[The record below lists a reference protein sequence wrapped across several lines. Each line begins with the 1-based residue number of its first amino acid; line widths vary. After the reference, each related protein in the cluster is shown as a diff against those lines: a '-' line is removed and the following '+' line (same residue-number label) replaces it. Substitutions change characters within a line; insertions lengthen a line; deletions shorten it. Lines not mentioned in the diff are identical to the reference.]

1 MVALLSAE
9 GSVCLHDNTGT
20 IEMRPDEKLD
30 IQTLQGFLAS
40 KLPNAEGQLQL
51 RQFATGAANLTYLL
65 RYHNAEFVLRRPP
78 LGSVAPGSHDM
89 QREYTILN
97 NLYQEFPLAPRVYF
111 FYADDDIIGAP
122 FFVMERRAGYVI
134 NDTLPRCIAASNS
147 KKTELAWM
155 MIDTLA
161 ELHRV
166 DPDKVSLGHLGQ
178 PNGFAQRQLDGWI
191 KRWRNAE
198 GQAYAGADEII
209 SLLEKSIPNPQCISL
224 LHNDFKLNNIIVTH
238 ENPCKPSAVV
248 DWDMCTRGDPLF
260 DLGLLLTYW
269 TEPGDNP
276 LTTQAA
282 TMPEFFK
289 GGFPSRLEAIN
300 RYAKKTN
307 LNMENIHWYMIF
319 GIFKLMG
326 ILQQIYIRYQRGQTK
341 DLRFKNFDYR
351 IRNLIIKA
359 NDLSCSCQK

>member
-9 GSVCLHDNTGT
+9 GSVSLHDNTGT

-30 IQTLQGFLAS
+30 MQILQGFLAS

-134 NDTLPRCIAASNS
+134 NDTLPRCIAASHS

-161 ELHRV
+161 ELHRI
-166 DPDKVSLGHLGQ
+166 DPDKVSLGHLGNQ
-178 PNGFAQRQLDGWI
+178 MVSHSVSSMVGSNDGEMQ
-191 KRWRNAE
+191 KGKLMLVPTKLSHCWRNRSRILSVFH
-198 GQAYAGADEII
+198 Y
-209 SLLEKSIPNPQCISL
+209 CIMI
-224 LHNDFKLNNIIVTH
+224 LN
-238 ENPCKPSAVV
+238 
-248 DWDMCTRGDPLF
+248 
-260 DLGLLLTYW
+260 
-269 TEPGDNP
+269 
-276 LTTQAA
+276 
-282 TMPEFFK
+282 
-289 GGFPSRLEAIN
+289 
-300 RYAKKTN
+300 
-307 LNMENIHWYMIF
+307 
-319 GIFKLMG
+319 
-326 ILQQIYIRYQRGQTK
+326 
-341 DLRFKNFDYR
+341 
-351 IRNLIIKA
+351 
-359 NDLSCSCQK
+359 